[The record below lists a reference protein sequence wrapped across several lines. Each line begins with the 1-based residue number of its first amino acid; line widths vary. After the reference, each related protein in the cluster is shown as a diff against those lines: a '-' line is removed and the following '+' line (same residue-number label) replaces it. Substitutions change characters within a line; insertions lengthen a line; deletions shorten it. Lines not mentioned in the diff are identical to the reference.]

1 MSKSRKEEYAD
12 ATRLALLESAQNLF
26 ADQGY
31 HRTSVDEICKNA
43 RVTKGA
49 LYHHYENKE
58 DLFADLVEMLEA
70 DIVQRIADAMDD
82 TSDLWATTVDGI
94 DMFLEHCLDPAY
106 RRIVMIDAPNV
117 IGATRLAQI
126 GERTAL
132 GLLRGLFQAL
142 MDQKVIAKQPIEVS
156 VRMLLSLLI
165 EGGLLIGESKTPKK
179 TKSEVRKMIRRFLDS
194 LK

>member
-12 ATRLALLESAQNLF
+12 ATRLALLESAQSLF
-26 ADQGY
+26 AEQGY

-49 LYHHYENKE
+49 LYHHYQNKE
-58 DLFADLVEMLEA
+58 DLFADLVEALEA
-70 DIVQRIADAMDD
+70 ELVQRIADAMDD
-82 TSDLWATTVDGI
+82 TRDLWATTLDGI
-94 DMFLEHCLDPAY
+94 DMFLDQCLDPAY

-117 IGATRLAQI
+117 IGAKRLAQI

-142 MDQKVIAKQPIEVS
+142 MDQKVIAKQPIDVT

-165 EGGLLIGESKTPKK
+165 EGGLLIGESKSPKK
-179 TKSEVRKMIRRFLDS
+179 TKSEVRRMIRRFLET